1 MKLKAKIQLRKWQGD
16 AFNLWCESDYKGIF
30 SIVTGGGKTIFGI
43 YCLSH
48 LFQKKVVEK
57 VLIVVPT
64 RTLQDQWVS
73 NLIKY
78 TSISR
83 NEISLSRS
91 KTRKINIL
99 TNISSQKLTSKFFSY
114 ATALILDECHRY
126 GTTNNVNFLKFPTV
140 SKIGLTA
147 TLERKYDDG
156 VSSILKPLIGEVIYD
171 YSIKQALTDGVVE
184 PYKMIYLRT
193 HLDQEEKEEFERLTK
208 KISKIAATLNRSEGS
223 QISGN
228 LDKSLEMLLF
238 RRKRL
243 VNESK
248 QRKYVAA
255 RIILDNLNRKKILFC
270 ESISQAEQI
279 KRICAEEGLETAIY
293 HSQLKQSVR
302 ISILSDFQA
311 DFYHTLIGCKALD
324 EGFDVPDIDFGIIVS
339 QTKTDR
345 QRIQRLGRTIRKCE
359 NKRKPIIYTL
369 YSTEDEYRALYEE
382 QFHNPEIEVE
392 WKEVI

>member
-1 MKLKAKIQLRKWQGD
+1 MKLKAKIQLRKWQSD
-16 AFNLWCESDYKGIF
+16 AFNLWCEREYNGIF

-43 YCLSH
+43 YCLSY
-48 LFQKKVVEK
+48 LFEQEAIDR

-64 RTLQDQWVS
+64 KTLQDQWVS
-73 NLIKY
+73 NLIQLTNVSK
-78 TSISR
+78 

-91 KTRKINIL
+91 KAKKINVL
-99 TNISSQKLTSKFFSY
+99 TNISSQKLNPQFFIFK
-114 ATALILDECHRY
+114 TALILDECHRY
-126 GTTNNVNFLKFPTV
+126 GTANNVSFLKYSTV

-156 VSSILKPLIGEVIYD
+156 VSSILKPLIGDVIYE
-171 YSIKQALTDGVVE
+171 YSIKQALIDGVVE

-193 HLDQEEKEEFERLTK
+193 HLNHEEKEEFQRLTK
-208 KISKIAATLNRSEGS
+208 KISKVASSLNRLDGS
-223 QISGN
+223 QISGKLN
-228 LDKSLEMLLF
+228 KSLEMLLF
-238 RRKRL
+238 KRKRL

-255 RIILDNLNRKKILFC
+255 RIILDNLDRKKILFC
-270 ESISQAEQI
+270 ESISQAEEI
-279 KRICAEEGLETAIY
+279 KRICEAKGLVTAIY
-293 HSQLKQSVR
+293 HSQLKQTER
-302 ISILSDFQA
+302 IGILSDFQA

-324 EGFDVPDIDFGIIVS
+324 EGFDVPNIDFGIIVS

-369 YSTEDEYRALYEE
+369 YTTEDEYRLLYEE

-392 WKEVI
+392 WKEVV